1 MNLPFLTVEQLK
13 INELEKIINKE
24 IDFTIFDSST
34 KKKDDQKEKFQYEDG
49 FQSKEPIQF
58 EITEDFSNT
67 SEYYQA
73 HNYERIVSIDLDNNH
88 HNNYLYKKNIFEN
101 LGVEKQF
108 ISSLLELIEEEKEEK
123 PRYQEKENINQM
135 DNLLKNFLCD
145 KYLDSRK
152 FDNDEI
158 GIFNGADAA
167 INAIFNCFGE
177 KDQIFLTTN
186 PTFGYYSPCSEMRG
200 MKKITC
206 SYIGENFLFPIE
218 EFRGKIIK
226 HNPKLIFICNP
237 NNPTGT
243 VLSSHEIINLA
254 NINNDSLIIVDE
266 LYEKFN
272 GDSLLESIDFEKN
285 KNILIIQSLSKTAG
299 LAGLRIGFTF
309 GNKSLIQYINKVTGP
324 YDVNSF
330 AITAALAALKDKSYI
345 DNYVLEV
352 KKARE
357 WILNKFK
364 STKIRTHFSG
374 GNYFLIWPKKDPK
387 ILIQQMR
394 EKGILIRSME
404 NKKDIGNSIR
414 VSIGTKEQ
422 MIFFWE
428 NYKIIDLK
436 N

>member
-1 MNLPFLTVEQLK
+1 MNNFDPLNNLFPKPRKE
-13 INELEKIINKE
+13 IINLKSYSAPLENRRNLLRLDFNENTLGPSPKVLEALHSIKLDE
-24 IDFTIFDSST
+24 ISI
-34 KKKDDQKEKFQYEDG
+34 Y
-49 FQSKEPIQF
+49 P
-58 EITEDFSNT
+58 
-67 SEYYQA
+67 EY
-73 HNYERIVSIDLDNNH
+73 
-88 HNNYLYKKNIFEN
+88 
-101 LGVEKQF
+101 
-108 ISSLLELIEEEKEEK
+108 
-123 PRYQEKENINQM
+123 
-135 DNLLKNFLCD
+135 NLLKKFLSNQ
-145 KYLDSRK
+145 YLDSRQ

-186 PTFGYYSPCSEMRG
+186 PTFGYYTPCAEMRG

-206 SYIGENFLFPIE
+206 SYIGDNFLFPIE
-218 EFRGKIIK
+218 EFREKIIK

-243 VLSSHEIINLA
+243 VLSAQEIINLA
-254 NINNDSLIIVDE
+254 NINLDTLIIVDE

-272 GDSLLESIDFEKN
+272 GDSLLKSIDFKTN
-285 KNILIIQSLSKTAG
+285 TNIVIIQSLSKTAG

-309 GNKSLIQYINKVTGP
+309 GNKNLIKYINKVTGP

-330 AITAALAALKDKSYI
+330 AITAALAALNDKSYV

-357 WILNKFK
+357 WILKKFK
-364 STKIRTHFSG
+364 STKIRNHFSG
-374 GNYFLIWPKKDPK
+374 GNYFLIWPNKDPK
-387 ILIQQMR
+387 TLIKQMR

-404 NKKDIGNSIR
+404 NKKDIENSIR
-414 VSIGTKEQ
+414 VSIGNKEQ
-422 MIFFWE
+422 MSFFWD
-428 NYKIIDLK
+428 NYKELDLI

>member
-1 MNLPFLTVEQLK
+1 MNEFDQLNK
-13 INELEKIINKE
+13 FFPKPREEIINMRSYSAPLENRRNMLRLDFNENTLGPSPSVLEAIKSIKLNE
-24 IDFTIFDSST
+24 ISI
-34 KKKDDQKEKFQYEDG
+34 Y
-49 FQSKEPIQF
+49 P
-58 EITEDFSNT
+58 
-67 SEYYQA
+67 EY
-73 HNYERIVSIDLDNNH
+73 D
-88 HNNYLYKKNIFEN
+88 
-101 LGVEKQF
+101 
-108 ISSLLELIEEEKEEK
+108 
-123 PRYQEKENINQM
+123 
-135 DNLLKNFLCD
+135 LLKNFLCNQ
-145 KYLDSRK
+145 YLDSRK
-152 FDNDEI
+152 FDKDEI

-167 INAIFNCFGE
+167 INAIFNTFGE
-177 KDQIFLTTN
+177 KNQIFLTTD
-186 PTFGYYSPCSEMRG
+186 PTFGYYSPCSEIRG
-200 MKKITC
+200 MKKVTC
-206 SYIGENFLFPIE
+206 SYIGENFLFPMN
-218 EFRGKIIK
+218 EFEDKIIK

-243 VLSSHEIINLA
+243 VLSAKEIIKLA
-254 NINNDSLIIVDE
+254 NINKNSLVVVDE

-272 GDSLLESIDFEKN
+272 GDSLLKLIDFENN
-285 KNILIIQSLSKTAG
+285 KNIVIIQSLSKTAG

-309 GNKSLIQYINKVTGP
+309 GNKTLTQYINKVTGP

-404 NKKDIGNSIR
+404 NKKDIGKSIR

-422 MIFFWE
+422 MIFFWD
-428 NYKIIDLK
+428 NYKVLDLI